1 MNIPNILSR
10 LVEAQNE
17 FNTVAFANCFT
28 VNANVFDENEK
39 HEGKEAIQKWN
50 EATNSKYQTQL
61 EAILYS
67 ESNKENV
74 LKVKVSGSF
83 GDPIELN
90 YHITFKDELIETLE
104 IKG

>member
-1 MNIPNILSR
+1 MNLPNILSS

-17 FNTVAFANCFT
+17 FNTAAFANCFT
-28 VNANVFDENEK
+28 VNATVFDENEK

-61 EAILYS
+61 EVISYS
-67 ESNKENV
+67 ETNKESV
-74 LKVKVSGSF
+74 LKVKVSGTF
-83 GDPIELN
+83 GSPIELK
-90 YHITFKDELIETLE
+90 YHFTLKEGLIETLE